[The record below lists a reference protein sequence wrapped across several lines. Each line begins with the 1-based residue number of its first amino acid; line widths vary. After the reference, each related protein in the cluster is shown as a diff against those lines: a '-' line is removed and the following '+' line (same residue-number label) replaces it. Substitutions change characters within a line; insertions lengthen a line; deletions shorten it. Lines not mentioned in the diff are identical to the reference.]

1 MNILIKSATIIDPGS
16 PHNGKKADILIERG
30 MITEIR
36 SGIRNDKNYKVI
48 ESDDLCVS
56 PGWLDMQANF
66 RDPGFEFKEDL
77 QSGIRAAAQGGFTG
91 VCVMPGTN
99 PPLHSKSQIDY
110 VINKTKDEIVDV
122 YPVGCISH
130 NHEGKD
136 IAEMYDMKQSGAVA
150 FSDDKKALKDAGL
163 VMRALQYSS
172 NIGSFIITHCN
183 DKSIAPDGKMHEGE
197 TSTRMG
203 LKGIPAL
210 AEEIMVQRNIS
221 ILEYTGGKMH
231 LPAISTKASVELVKH
246 AKAKGLQITAG
257 VAAHNLLLDDTK
269 LSDFDTNYKL
279 DPPLRGKEDLEA
291 LKKGLANG
299 TIDVIVSDHAPEDV
313 ENKDLEFD
321 FASDGIIAL
330 ETAFAVAN
338 TAGSGKV
345 TREQLVEKL
354 AINPRKILG
363 IGIPHV
369 KENTPAN
376 ITLFDPSLKWEL
388 SVKQLKSKSRNTPFI
403 GYSFTGKALGIINKN
418 GICLAV

>member
-1 MNILIKSATIIDPGS
+1 MNILIKSATIVDPGTS
-16 PHNGKKADILIERG
+16 LNGKKTDILIEKG
-30 MITEIR
+30 IITEIR
-36 SGIRNDKNYKVI
+36 TGIKNDKNYKTI
-48 ESDDLCVS
+48 ESNDLCVS

-77 QSGIRAAAQGGFTG
+77 HSGIKAAAQGGFTG

-99 PPLHSKSQIDY
+99 PPLYSKSQIDY
-110 VINKTKDEIVDV
+110 VINKTRDEIVDV
-122 YPVGCISH
+122 YPVGCISY

-183 DKSIAPDGKMHEGE
+183 DKSIAQDGKMHEGE

-221 ILEYTGGKMH
+221 ILEYAGGKMH
-231 LPAISTKASVELVKH
+231 LPTISTRGSVELVKQ
-246 AKAKGLQITAG
+246 AKAKGLQVTAG

-291 LKKGLANG
+291 LKRGLANG

-321 FASDGIIAL
+321 FASNGIVAL
-330 ETAFAVAN
+330 ETAYAVAN
-338 TAGSGKV
+338 TAGASKV
-345 TREQLVEKL
+345 SREQLVEKL
-354 AINPRKILG
+354 ALNPRKILG
-363 IGIPHV
+363 LEIPHLR
-369 KENTPAN
+369 ENAEAN
-376 ITLFDPSLKWEL
+376 LTLFDPSLKWEFSL
-388 SVKQLKSKSRNTPFI
+388 KQLKSKSRNTPFI
-403 GYSFTGKALGIINKN
+403 GQTFTGKALGIINKN
-418 GICLAV
+418 AICLAV